1 VSAHWKARPEGG
13 GAFAIRLIRGIGLR
27 GGRPLARACLYPIT
41 LYFLL
46 RRGPERRASR
56 AYLTRALGRPAT
68 LADVAR
74 HIHCFAATIL
84 DRLFLLGD
92 RRGGRTPG
100 HRAGDGRAQDRSG
113 DVRSDEARFDDGR
126 FDIRVSGLDAL
137 HAAIDRGR
145 GLLLFGSHLG
155 SFEVLRVLKRAR
167 PEVPLRVV
175 LDRGHNPA
183 LTRLLE
189 ELDPEL
195 AASVIDA
202 GQDGPAIMLAIQQAV
217 AAGAMVALLVDRV
230 HPGGGAVRV
239 PFLGREAPWPLAPWQ
254 IAAVLQVPVLLAFGL
269 YRGGNRYQLAFE
281 PFAPEGVRLARGE
294 RARAIPALIAGY
306 VARLEDR
313 VRAAPYN
320 WFNFYDFWDADDAR
334 QASPLDDA
342 GAGAGPRPAAGPAPG
357 TVAAGRRVGAG
368 AALPGG

>member
-1 VSAHWKARPEGG
+1 MSAGWKQRPEGG
-13 GAFAIRLIRGIGLR
+13 GAFAQRLIIRIGR
-27 GGRPLARACLYPIT
+27 HGGRPLARACLYPIT

-56 AYLTRALGRPAT
+56 AYLARALGRPAT

-92 RRGGRTPG
+92 RPGRRSG
-100 HRAGDGRAQDRSG
+100 AGD
-113 DVRSDEARFDDGR
+113 
-126 FDIRVSGLDAL
+126 FDISVSGLESL
-137 HAAIDRGR
+137 HAAIDRGQ

-155 SFEVLRVLKRAR
+155 SFEVLRVFKRAR

-189 ELDPEL
+189 ELDPEV

-217 AAGAMVALLVDRV
+217 AQGAMVALLVDRV
-230 HPGGGAVRV
+230 HPGAGTVRV
-239 PFLGREAPWPLAPWQ
+239 PFLGHEAPWPVAPWQ

-269 YRGGNRYQLAFE
+269 YRGGNRYELAFE
-281 PFAPEGVRLARGE
+281 PIAPEGVRLARGE
-294 RARAIPALIAGY
+294 RARGIPALIAGY

-313 VRAAPYN
+313 VRDAPYN
-320 WFNFYDFWDADDAR
+320 WFNFYDFWDADDALKAR
-334 QASPLDDA
+334 NQDEDPGNAAEGAAS
-342 GAGAGPRPAAGPAPG
+342 G
-357 TVAAGRRVGAG
+357 TLAAGRHVRARTAV
-368 AALPGG
+368 PGG